1 MTGPRT
7 RPSAVIASFR
17 PPAAL
22 ADLVAVLARDCDV
35 VVVDDGSGSRSDA
48 VYESAEHAGAEVVRH
63 EENRGIAH
71 ALNVGVQRAL
81 SSGAD
86 AVFTF
91 DQDSSPPEDFVER
104 MSDAL
109 SRARASTSSSVAAIV
124 PEFFADT
131 AQSRGADVVP
141 GLCRARKVIQ
151 SGMLVPYEAWSALG
165 ALRDDYFIDL
175 VDTEFEMRALTRGW
189 EVLAAR
195 GVSMPH
201 SLGRTMRLSLAPG
214 LHVTTSVSTPF
225 RYFYRAR
232 NRVMLSRAYVRR
244 APVRVLSDAGV
255 DLAYFVVA
263 VLGARPRRALAHIVV
278 RGLGAGFR
286 GVMGRVP
293 DRLANV
299 ADGVRWSGV
308 EVSGDVVAD

>member
-7 RPSAVIASFR
+7 RPSAVIATFR
-17 PPAAL
+17 PPEAL

-35 VVVDDGSGSRSDA
+35 VVVDDGSGSGSDA
-48 VYESAEHAGAEVVRH
+48 VYEAAEYAGAQVVRH

-71 ALNVGVQRAL
+71 ALNIGVQRAL

-91 DQDSSPPEDFVER
+91 DQDSSPADDFIEQ

-109 SRARASTSSSVAAIV
+109 SRARESISSSVAAIV

-131 AQSRGADVVP
+131 AQSRGADLAP

-151 SGMLVPYEAWSALG
+151 SGMLVPREAWNALG

-175 VDTEFEMRALTRGW
+175 VDTEFEMRALTHGW

-201 SLGRTMRLSLAPG
+201 SLGRMIRLRLAPG
-214 LHVTTSVSTPF
+214 LQVTTSVSTPF

-232 NRVMLSRAYVRR
+232 NRVVLSRSYARR

-263 VLGARPRRALAHIVV
+263 VLGARPRRSLAHIIV

-286 GVMGRVP
+286 GTMGRLP
-293 DRLANV
+293 ARLSNV

-308 EVSGDVVAD
+308 EVSRDGVAH

>member
-1 MTGPRT
+1 MADGRT
-7 RPSAVIASFR
+7 RPSAVVASFR

-22 ADLVAVLARDCDV
+22 ADLVALLARDCDV
-35 VVVDDGSGSRSDA
+35 VVVDDGSGPRSDA
-48 VYESAEHAGAEVVRH
+48 VYKAAAVAGADVVRH
-63 EENRGIAH
+63 AENRGIAH
-71 ALNVGVQRAL
+71 ALNVGVERAL
-81 SSGAD
+81 SSGAA

-91 DQDSSPPEDFVER
+91 DQDSSPPTDFVGR

-109 SRARASTSSSVAAIV
+109 SRARESSSSVAAIV

-131 AQSRGADVVP
+131 AQSRGADIAP

-151 SGMLVPYEAWSALG
+151 SGMLVPREAWSALG
-165 ALRDDYFIDL
+165 TLRDDYFIDL

-201 SLGRTMRLSLAPG
+201 SLGRTVRLRLAPG

-232 NRVMLSRAYVRR
+232 NRVVFSRSYVRR
-244 APVRVLSDAGV
+244 APVRVLTDAGV
-255 DLAYFVVA
+255 DLAYFVVS
-263 VLGARPRRALAHIVV
+263 VLGARPRRALAQIVA
-278 RGLGAGFR
+278 RGLSAGFR
-286 GVMGRVP
+286 GTMGRLP
-293 DRLANV
+293 DRLAKV
-299 ADGVRWSGV
+299 AEGVRWSGV
-308 EVSGDVVAD
+308 EVSRDGAAE